1 MYVYLD
7 VDETLTNSIKA
18 VLTVLNKRY
27 NTNYKAYQVT
37 TWNFTNLFP
46 DMTNEEIEEIF
57 NSDDF
62 FENLKF
68 KPYAKK
74 WLKQQHELNNVTLV
88 THGSQINL
96 QKKKKWFEQQG
107 FKNINFIGL
116 PHEINKGNIDM
127 SDALFIDDCKSNLE
141 CSNAKY
147 KVLYKNIPDG
157 EWLKDWNGMYIK
169 SFRGFM

>member
-62 FENLKF
+62 FKNLKF

-116 PHEINKGNIDM
+116 PHENQ
-127 SDALFIDDCKSNLE
+127 
-141 CSNAKY
+141 
-147 KVLYKNIPDG
+147 
-157 EWLKDWNGMYIK
+157 
-169 SFRGFM
+169 